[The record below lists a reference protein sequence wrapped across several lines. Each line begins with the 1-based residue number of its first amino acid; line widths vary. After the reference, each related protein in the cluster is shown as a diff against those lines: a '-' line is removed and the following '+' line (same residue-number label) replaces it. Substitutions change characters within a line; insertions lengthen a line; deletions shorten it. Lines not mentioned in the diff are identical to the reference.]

1 MITIIGEQE
10 KFNSMYYIIYII
22 LHTYIT
28 YIYKQ
33 SIYISNTH
41 THICIYHMITI
52 IEKED
57 REYEI

>member
-10 KFNSMYYIIYII
+10 RFNSMYYIIYII

-28 YIYKQ
+28 YIINKAY
-33 SIYISNTH
+33 IYQTH

>member
-41 THICIYHMITI
+41 TYMYISY
-52 IEKED
+52 D
-57 REYEI
+57 NNN